1 MLLGPLVSSSQ
12 RGRTCN
18 NPAQLTRS
26 YPPDGHDM
34 HSMSTSVQNQDSFGV
49 LPGPC
54 AEESFVPARD
64 TSCDNSSM
72 LPQSQLTDSLYAPS
86 SQYEQSH
93 LLDQTAALFPMTSAP
108 TMFAETS
115 TGHLYPP
122 PISPC
127 SESLNHPYGSEA
139 DWRYSTS
146 AMHNAASTKFD
157 PVSLSLPPG
166 PLFGV
171 LAECSCWSTVSTA
184 FNRIYPYPPLHTR
197 NIHPLVSPQCLG
209 STYGAASPHQY
220 ASTSWCCNV
229 ERLARGPV
237 ASPVIA
243 SWLKPPF
250 ISELLKESQRLNLL
264 PAKDRP
270 TAAARKPEEAL
281 GRDSKGKYNYKR
293 KRKSEDIDG
302 TQSQNGGADITP
314 PRSKKKRVEVSA

>member
-1 MLLGPLVSSSQ
+1 MTNKTLPLHFLQSLWKTHQGKMMQIFSTYYIQ

-157 PVSLSLPPG
+157 PNISLS
-166 PLFGV
+166 
-171 LAECSCWSTVSTA
+171 
-184 FNRIYPYPPLHTR
+184 
-197 NIHPLVSPQCLG
+197 
-209 STYGAASPHQY
+209 ASPYSEHTSFGIPSVSWQY
-220 ASTSWCCNV
+220 LWCC
-229 ERLARGPV
+229 LATSV
-237 ASPVIA
+237 CVDV
-243 SWLKPPF
+243 LV
-250 ISELLKESQRLNLL
+250 L
-264 PAKDRP
+264 
-270 TAAARKPEEAL
+270 
-281 GRDSKGKYNYKR
+281 
-293 KRKSEDIDG
+293 
-302 TQSQNGGADITP
+302 
-314 PRSKKKRVEVSA
+314 